1 MASHSSYEYEDRGQR
16 MRHRVG
22 TTSRAADSTVACTSD
37 SVKRKRFNSRLGLSS
52 EFLGELVIINNI
64 GYSSQYYVGPS
75 SDISEEDLAE
85 LPSCVYAGRSTQHVA
100 HTSHAHSPIHYHMP
114 VSTPEFR
121 FSSTFKHCV
130 AFGLDHNDTEI
141 NGVEE
146 GYYPNGSPYRIQ
158 RHAANIRERKR
169 MLSEQIVKQVVSV
182 IAIFSSINSAFDE
195 LRVHV
200 PTFPYEKRLSKI
212 DTLRLAIAYIALLRE
227 VLAAR
232 LDPLTYVERCL
243 RGEINGER
251 AEWNTSVDLTARLSW
266 INWENLG
273 VNPNRR
279 SVLTTLA
286 LTTDNM
292 N

>member
-1 MASHSSYEYEDRGQR
+1 MASHSNYDYEDRGQR
-16 MRHRVG
+16 MRHRVAANAR
-22 TTSRAADSTVACTSD
+22 TADSSVACTST
-37 SVKRKRFNSRLGLSS
+37 
-52 EFLGELVIINNI
+52 
-64 GYSSQYYVGPS
+64 QYYVGPT

-85 LPSCVYAGRSTQHVA
+85 LPSCVYAGRSTQHVP
-100 HTSHAHSPIHYHMP
+100 HTSSHTHSPLHYHMP
-114 VSTPEFR
+114 VSTP
-121 FSSTFKHCV
+121 
-130 AFGLDHNDTEI
+130 DHNDTEI

-169 MLSEQIVKQVVSV
+169 MLSLITV
-182 IAIFSSINSAFDE
+182 FSSINSAFDE

-251 AEWNTSVDLTARLSW
+251 AEWNTSDLTARLSW

>member
-1 MASHSSYEYEDRGQR
+1 MANHHPAYDFEDRGQR
-16 MRHRVG
+16 IRHRVS
-22 TTSRAADSTVACTSD
+22 TTSRTPDSTVACTST
-37 SVKRKRFNSRLGLSS
+37 
-52 EFLGELVIINNI
+52 
-64 GYSSQYYVGPS
+64 QYYVGPN
-75 SDISEEDLAE
+75 SDITEEDLAE
-85 LPSCVYAGRSTQHVA
+85 LPSCVYAGRSTQHIT
-100 HTSHAHSPIHYHMP
+100 HTSPHTHSPLHYHMP
-114 VSTPEFR
+114 VSTP
-121 FSSTFKHCV
+121 
-130 AFGLDHNDTEI
+130 DHNDSEMS
-141 NGVEE
+141 GVEE

-169 MLSEQIVKQVVSV
+169 MLRSLAVLVLHLLC
-182 IAIFSSINSAFDE
+182 ARLCINSAFDE

-251 AEWNTSVDLTARLSW
+251 AEWNTSDLTARLSW

>member
-1 MASHSSYEYEDRGQR
+1 MTSHPVFDYEERDQR
-16 MRHRVG
+16 LRHRVVVANAKPSD
-22 TTSRAADSTVACTSD
+22 TTVPC
-37 SVKRKRFNSRLGLSS
+37 SS
-52 EFLGELVIINNI
+52 GPQYFLGP
-64 GYSSQYYVGPS
+64 GG
-75 SDISEEDLAE
+75 DMSEDDVVD
-85 LPSCVYAGRSTQHVA
+85 LPSCVYAGRSSQQQQQHVNHPPQ
-100 HTSHAHSPIHYHMP
+100 HTHSPLHYHVP
-114 VSTPEFR
+114 VTTP
-121 FSSTFKHCV
+121 
-130 AFGLDHNDTEI
+130 DHTENDM

-169 MLSEQIVKQVVSV
+169 ML
-182 IAIFSSINSAFDE
+182 SINSAFDE

-251 AEWNTSVDLTARLSW
+251 AEWNTSDLTARLSW

-279 SVLTTLA
+279 SVLTSLA

>member
-1 MASHSSYEYEDRGQR
+1 MASHSSFEYEDRSQR

-22 TTSRAADSTVACTSD
+22 TTSRAADSTVACT
-37 SVKRKRFNSRLGLSS
+37 RYARYRGIQHYQFSRLV
-52 EFLGELVIINNI
+52 LV
-64 GYSSQYYVGPS
+64 
-75 SDISEEDLAE
+75 L
-85 LPSCVYAGRSTQHVA
+85 RT
-100 HTSHAHSPIHYHMP
+100 
-114 VSTPEFR
+114 
-121 FSSTFKHCV
+121 
-130 AFGLDHNDTEI
+130 
-141 NGVEE
+141 
-146 GYYPNGSPYRIQ
+146 
-158 RHAANIRERKR
+158 
-169 MLSEQIVKQVVSV
+169 V

-251 AEWNTSVDLTARLSW
+251 AEWNTSDLTARLSW